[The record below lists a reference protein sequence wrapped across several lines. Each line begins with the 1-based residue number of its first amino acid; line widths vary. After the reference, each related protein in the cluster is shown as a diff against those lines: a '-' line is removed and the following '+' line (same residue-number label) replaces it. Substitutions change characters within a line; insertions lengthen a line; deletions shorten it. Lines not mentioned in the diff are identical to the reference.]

1 VFDQTRREHERLSYL
16 ARSSN
21 VFAREAFVR
30 AGLQA
35 GARAIDVGCGPLGA
49 LPVLAELVGEDGT
62 VVGIDVNP
70 TALARAREELDR
82 LGVRG
87 VELIAA
93 DVNALDQAT
102 ALKPGQFDLAYCRY
116 VLIFQPDP
124 AATLRKIARLVRS
137 GGRIIALDALPDPN
151 YPWVHPPVSAV
162 RRFQSLFLGLVARK
176 GGTQDVARRYQQICE
191 QADLR
196 VIEQRGWF
204 RVLCTGTSYDPGEHL
219 ALYRDVVLSMR
230 SNLVAE
236 NLATD
241 EEVEALAREMD
252 AAQGTVE
259 SGVAHLIVEVIAD
272 VP

>member
-1 VFDQTRREHERLSYL
+1 
-16 ARSSN
+16 
-21 VFAREAFVR
+21 
-30 AGLQA
+30 
-35 GARAIDVGCGPLGA
+35 VGCGPLGA
-49 LPVLAELVGEDGT
+49 LPVLAELVGQDGT
-62 VVGIDVNP
+62 VVGVDVNP
-70 TALARAREELDR
+70 SALLRAREELDR

-124 AATLRKIARLVRS
+124 AATLRQISRLVRS
-137 GGRIIALDALPDPN
+137 GGRIIALDTLPDPN
-151 YPWVHPPVSAV
+151 YPWVHPPVPAV
-162 RRFQSLFLGLVARK
+162 SRFMSLFLGLTAGK
-176 GGTQDVARRYQQICE
+176 GGTQDVARNYQRICE

-204 RVLCTGTSYDPGEHL
+204 RVLSTGTSNDPGEDL

-241 EEVEALAREMD
+241 EEIEALARELD
-252 AAQGTVE
+252 SARNTVE
-259 SGVAHLIVEVIAD
+259 SVMAHLIVEVIAH